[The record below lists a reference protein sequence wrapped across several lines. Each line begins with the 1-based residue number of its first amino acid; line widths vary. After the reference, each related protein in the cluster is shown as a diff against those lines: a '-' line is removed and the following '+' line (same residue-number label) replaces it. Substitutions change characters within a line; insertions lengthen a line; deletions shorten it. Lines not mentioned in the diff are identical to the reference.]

1 MIIFI
6 NQPGLEQGLWQ
17 KKKTEYNSVRLFLLD
32 QSSAEWVVL
41 RGL

>member
-6 NQPGLEQGLWQ
+6 NQPGLEQGSWQ
-17 KKKTEYNSVRLFLLD
+17 KKTEYNSVRLFLLD
-32 QSSAEWVVL
+32 QSSAEWVVH